1 VPTIEA
7 IAVIALTPTTLIT
20 TTAQKI
26 GQFHIHKGGQVSA
39 NALFHI
45 ATDHFKKTFRL
56 LTDLVDKFILRPIET
71 GQGEGVEVRL
81 SGGQGE
87 KL

>member
-1 VPTIEA
+1 VCYTFKGHDISMSPSMFLIRIYQESGVREIDHA
-7 IAVIALTPTTLIT
+7 ITRTP
-20 TTAQKI
+20 KS
-26 GQFHIHKGGQVSA
+26 FPWVHHIRS
-39 NALFHI
+39 I
-45 ATDHFKKTFRL
+45 
-56 LTDLVDKFILRPIET
+56 ILRPIET

>member
-1 VPTIEA
+1 MKAHHNLKVWKRS
-7 IAVIALTPTTLIT
+7 VDYVV
-20 TTAQKI
+20 KI
-26 GQFHIHKGGQVSA
+26 
-39 NALFHI
+39 
-45 ATDHFKKTFRL
+45 
-56 LTDLVDKFILRPIET
+56 ILRPIET